1 MSSRILTH
9 RAGLDDLDALLANV
23 AAGFASYAEFAQE
36 GWHPPD
42 VHGRREWQG
51 EILAD
56 PATWALLALSSTTLQ
71 WGTWRSSPGGSEGPG
86 GARRLV
92 GPTDHPRPGPSL
104 AVVRATRLVGPGIAP
119 LLHDESIA
127 EMRAQG
133 YDTARLFTPS
143 QHTRARRFY
152 ERRGWSAVAEAWT
165 EDLALPL
172 ANIRSPSSRWKPGVP
187 PAEQIDGHCSGKSM
201 ARLKD

>member
-23 AAGFASYAEFAQE
+23 AAGFASYAEFAPE
-36 GWHPPD
+36 GWQPPD

-56 PATWALLALSSTTLQ
+56 PATWALLALVDHAPVGHVAFIPGRERRAGEGRGDWWDRPIIPGLAHLWQ
-71 WGTWRSSPGGSEGPG
+71 LFVLPDWWGR
-86 GARRLV
+86 
-92 GPTDHPRPGPSL
+92 
-104 AVVRATRLVGPGIAP
+104 GIAP

-143 QHTRARRFY
+143 QHARARRFY
-152 ERRGWSAVAEAWT
+152 ERRGWSAVGEAWN

-172 ANIRSPSSRWKPGVP
+172 SEYRLEFTRGKPGS
-187 PAEQIDGHCSGKSM
+187 AAAG
-201 ARLKD
+201 

>member
-56 PATWALLALSSTTLQ
+56 PATWALLA
-71 WGTWRSSPGGSEGPG
+71 WN
-86 GARRLV
+86 
-92 GPTDHPRPGPSL
+92 
-104 AVVRATRLVGPGIAP
+104 
-119 LLHDESIA
+119 
-127 EMRAQG
+127 
-133 YDTARLFTPS
+133 
-143 QHTRARRFY
+143 
-152 ERRGWSAVAEAWT
+152 

-172 ANIRSPSSRWKPGVP
+172 AEYRLEFTRGKPGS
-187 PAEQIDGHCSGKSM
+187 AAAG
-201 ARLKD
+201 